1 MIVPK
6 DEKGGFIRPRFSPD
20 GLQLMLSRAGF
31 QGIYVVMF
39 VVFLGVALAS
49 ALCLQNW
56 RSFLP
61 GAEGARSMLDGVKS
75 AVYTVIS
82 QLS

>member
-1 MIVPK
+1 MTHEPTS
-6 DEKGGFIRPRFSPD
+6 FHTSNRD
-20 GLQLMLSRAGF
+20 GISANKPLDGF
-31 QGIYVVMF
+31 QGIFCVMF
-39 VVFLGVALAS
+39 VVFLVVAMAS
-49 ALCLQNW
+49 MLCFQNW
-56 RSFLP
+56 RTFLP

>member
-1 MIVPK
+1 MTHEPTS
-6 DEKGGFIRPRFSPD
+6 FHPSHQD
-20 GLQLMLSRAGF
+20 GTPAKTLDGF
-31 QGIYVVMF
+31 QGIFCVMF
-39 VVFLGVALAS
+39 VVFLVVAMAS
-49 ALCLQNW
+49 MLCFQNW
-56 RSFLP
+56 RTFLP